1 MPNLH
6 LDHVAIPVFDAE
18 ATHRFYAH
26 TLGLP
31 LIDAHSGEGW
41 EGKDWLMMIFGLGDD
56 RQLAFFAFNGVK
68 NPGIGSL
75 PKDSRHYAFSVASR
89 KEQDAWRVKL
99 RAANVDFWEEEHD
112 DQTSIYFSDPN
123 GHILEIT
130 TPASGGG
137 TKPNADAARTVKAW
151 IEKVSKANAKKASA

>member
-18 ATHRFYAH
+18 ATHRFYSL

-31 LIDAHSGEGW
+31 LIDAHSGDGW
-41 EGKDWLMMIFGLGDD
+41 EGKEWLMMVFGLSDD

-75 PKDSRHYAFSVASR
+75 PKDSRHYAFSVATA
-89 KEQDAWRVKL
+89 KEHEAWREKL
-99 RAANVDFWEEEHD
+99 RAAKVEFWEEEHG
-112 DQTSIYFSDPN
+112 DQKSIYFSDPN

-130 TPASGGG
+130 TPASNDG
-137 TKPNADAARTVKAW
+137 TKPNPDAAREVKAW
-151 IEKVSKANAKKASA
+151 IANTANTKKART